1 MAEVSSQTLHIVAR
15 ELASE
20 LNEAR
25 ASLEAFGEQQDN
37 LALLRKCN
45 EHLHSVHGALRVAEV
60 YGAALL
66 AEEMGQVAHYLIA
79 NFAEKRHLA
88 EGLDALMRAMVQ
100 LPTYLERVM
109 SGGRDMALVLL
120 PLLNDLRAVRGH
132 ALLSE
137 GTLLLLNLSSD
148 QQANPTAGAGDGALT
163 VSQWARKLR
172 TRFQLGLLGWIKG
185 ERIDQNLEI
194 LSRTAEKLEH
204 VATTQAVFQL
214 WWVVGSVLEA
224 LREGGLEGSASVKRL
239 LGQADREMKRLYELG
254 EARYAD
260 SPPLELLN
268 NLLYYVARARTN
280 GPRVAAVRA
289 SFRLSELLPV
299 DDGVEQARESLSAP
313 SVKLMKTVAA
323 AIKEDLS
330 RVKDA
335 LDIFVRQG
343 GTQVDELAPQLDL
356 LKKIA
361 DTLGVLGLGEL
372 RDKVQTETAD
382 LQNIVAQKS
391 AATEGTL
398 LRMAATLI
406 KVEDSLDEQLVG
418 MIVPT
423 AEAGAAP
430 PKPAGPDDIEF
441 RLVTEAVLRECIV
454 NMARIKEAIAHSV
467 EKPREA
473 QAIDQIPQLMRGITA
488 GLLML
493 GKTRVVEIMEGIDKA
508 LQNFVRSDGLTL
520 PQEAVDRLADAIVA
534 VEYYMETIQA
544 GRADPWYMLDNAET
558 CLRFLAEAQPIPRV
572 ESYGAGSDHARTVV
586 IEPSA
591 STVALGTVHEPTSVL
606 DPVTQEV
613 RRPTKPA
620 AAPQPAATE
629 PPPIP
634 PALTKPVD
642 REVDPEFVELFIEEA
657 KDEIAKLNQFFPLWD
672 SNPQDQEALVNV
684 RRSFHTLKGSGRMVG
699 AQLIGDF
706 AWSIENMLNRVINKT
721 LDRTPDM
728 MALMRSAVAAVPE
741 LVEQLETG
749 RAPRAD
755 IAKIINTSNGLAGVR
770 PGSSTPAPQA
780 TPAVRRAPEAPVLAT
795 AAARPQVAAAPAPE
809 KKTAPAVAPPRA
821 SFEPPMDPGLHEIYA
836 KETAGHLA
844 AIRKFIGACAL
855 ATAPY
860 AVSEDLHRSCHTLS
874 GTAKTAGA
882 RQGIKIAEPLNRYI
896 RKLYDNSIG
905 LSDPGLAALK
915 DSVTAIQ
922 QVVDNINETT
932 GFFLDHGSIVNRLVE
947 LEHGLDL
954 EISRLA
960 DRLSATNITASGEYV
975 APSVTTI
982 VHEQLRVPELKREPV
997 LSSVPQAQVPVMHV
1011 EKPSGA
1017 VAQARPA
1024 GAHEPATIELAPIEP
1039 GVLATGL
1046 FVAEPSVLEATIDV
1060 AHAVAAESA
1069 QKHAE
1074 AVEITVDPAA
1084 LHEQVTLD
1092 SASKD
1097 ASADAALVTAAP
1109 AGVTVDSA
1117 SAPQSGHPEA
1127 VPQEITLDSTAAS
1140 QKISIGTAAPELA
1153 SAAASQGIDL
1163 AAAPEEVTLDPAAS
1177 QEISL
1182 DTAALEELSRAA
1194 AAAPGI
1200 DLDLPLAA
1208 ETAAA
1213 DAAAS
1218 AATQEIPLLPV
1229 AEEITLDSSAA
1240 PEEITLGSSATSEEI
1255 ALDSS
1260 AVPEEI
1266 TLSSSA
1272 APEEITLSSV
1282 GAEDGSAL
1290 DADSAADE
1298 IVLDPA
1304 FTQEVAAIVLEGS
1317 GLGEE
1322 VTLDSGSTDAP
1333 PAGEIVELEATDA
1346 SMLETL
1352 SWSYENFPQ
1361 DRDSVASAVVTID
1374 SQALAVTPA
1383 SVPEAIALDVAA
1395 AAAAEEFTLGSFG
1408 EHKEIASATPEEVTP
1423 VSTGTDEAEALI
1435 ATGESDSAALDAT
1448 AATQE
1453 IPLISATAAEEITL
1467 DAGTAPED
1475 IVLDASASA
1484 ASEEITLDAGTAPE
1498 EITLDSSAA
1507 PEEINLSSTGS
1518 HEEIALG
1525 SAAATDAIAR
1535 DSGQEIELASG
1546 GTPEEIT
1553 LDSAATQEAE
1563 AISLD
1568 DLNVGEQVT
1577 LDTASEFKPGD
1588 ASEIVELEA
1597 TDASML
1603 ETLSWSYENFPQDRD
1618 ATASTAVTND
1628 LQTAASEAA
1637 EEIEL
1642 TSSDDLTQESVV
1654 LETPDDLGVVGEAAD
1669 IDVTSRSLLQM
1680 NEPLPPE
1687 ASDIVIETAA
1697 WAAEFEPPVL
1707 PMETSHAVNRDDAE
1721 TTRVPFL
1728 RPADVPTL
1736 MGDAVVSSAS
1746 DAPVTEQAVPPAVTA
1761 GEPVEEEEEYD
1772 DSDFDPDVAAIFTEE
1787 ATELLDTADHSLS
1800 SWIRDRANNALV
1812 FELKRAVHTLKGGA
1826 RMAGIRSMGDLSH
1839 ELETL
1844 MGLVETGQVPAEQRV
1859 FTALQASL
1867 DELHRMRDLVA
1878 GGERAQ
1884 PARQLMRRIRALT
1897 AGEPE
1902 PAPAAAAPVAAAPI
1916 APQIVAPAFD
1926 APAEE
1931 VVEIESY
1938 SPDDKHIGSETD
1950 IVPTL
1955 TDAEVQ
1961 SALEPEIEAVSD
1973 VEVEFG
1979 ADELGAVAPRES
1991 VRVEETPPP
2000 TATAAHAATGIH
2012 AALDVSTVPPEL
2024 PPDTETEETTAAAP
2038 AEPQAPTLP
2047 GRERQTQQQEPRE
2060 FARVDADL
2068 LDNLLNSA
2076 GEVSIFRSR
2085 MEQQVSSIE
2094 FNLAELGRTVTR
2106 LKDQLRKIELETEAQ
2121 ILHRHHEEHPD
2132 RADFDPLEL
2141 DRYSTIQQLTRAF
2154 AESVSDVSS
2163 IEGLLENLTREA
2175 QNLLLQQS
2183 RVVTEMQ
2190 NGLMRTRMV
2199 PFQRHVQRLSRLVRQ
2214 VANDTDKRVELVV
2227 QGANGELD
2235 RQVLERMLPPFE
2247 HMLRNSVVHGIETP
2261 EERVAR
2267 GKPAQGTI
2275 KVGLHREG
2283 SEMVIVLED
2292 DGRGIDV
2299 NAVRERAKQR
2309 GLLQPGRVLS
2319 DEEAMQLI
2327 LEPGFSTASNVTQ
2340 HAGRGVG
2347 MDVVVN
2353 EIKKLGGA
2361 LFTQSQP
2368 GQGVKFTIRLPF
2380 TLAIT
2385 QALIVRTGDEL
2396 YALPLP
2402 SVEGVARI
2410 SKSEVVKHLAEETP
2424 TFNYGGQVYRLQHLG
2439 AFVGGG
2445 PSQLPELDVSV
2456 PLILIRAGE
2465 HSTAIVTDELVGSRE
2480 MVVKSVGPQIATIR
2494 GIAGATILGDG
2505 RIVIILD
2512 MHSLVRAEWRTKAS
2526 SLQTQPK
2533 EDKRTFA
2540 LVVDDSITVRRVT
2553 QRLLERN
2560 GMRVMTAKDGVD
2572 ALSILQEHIPDVI
2585 LLDVEM
2591 PRMDG
2596 YELATQVRADAR
2608 LTDIPIVMI
2617 TSRTG
2622 EKHRA
2627 RAIEIGVNDYLGKP
2641 YQENQLLDAIEPLV
2655 RARRRKVS

>member
-66 AEEMGQVAHYLIA
+66 AEEMGQVANYLIA
-79 NFAEKRHLA
+79 NFEEKRHLA

-148 QQANPTAGAGDGALT
+148 QQANPSAGAGEGALT
-163 VSQWARKLR
+163 VAQWARKLR

-224 LREGGLEGSASVKRL
+224 LREGGLEGSASIKRL

-343 GTQVDELAPQLDL
+343 GTQVDELAPQLEL

-382 LQNIVAQKS
+382 LQSIVAQKS
-391 AATEGTL
+391 KATEGTL

-423 AEAGAAP
+423 SEAGAP

-508 LQNFVRSDGLTL
+508 LAQFVRSDGLTL

-572 ESYGAGSDHARTVV
+572 ESYGASSDHARTIV
-586 IEPSA
+586 IEPGA
-591 STVALGTVHEPTSVL
+591 STVALGTVHEPTAVL

-613 RRPTKPA
+613 RRPTKPV
-620 AAPQPAATE
+620 AAPPAAE
-629 PPPIP
+629 PPAMP

-672 SNPQDQEALVNV
+672 ANPQDAEALVNV

-706 AWSIENMLNRVINKT
+706 AWSIENLLNRVINKT

-749 RAPRAD
+749 RAPQAD
-755 IAKIINTSNGLAGVR
+755 IAKIINTSNALAGVR
-770 PGSSTPAPQA
+770 PSSSTPAPQA
-780 TPAVRRAPEAPVLAT
+780 ARRAPEPPVLTTPASRPQ
-795 AAARPQVAAAPAPE
+795 AAAVPAPE
-809 KKTAPAVAPPRA
+809 KKTAPSVTPPSHA
-821 SFEPPMDPGLHEIYA
+821 SSEPPMDPGLHEIYA

-844 AIRKFIGACAL
+844 AIRKFISACAL
-855 ATAPY
+855 ANAPY
-860 AVSEDLHRSCHTLS
+860 PVTEDLHRSCHTLS

-882 RQGIKIAEPLNRYI
+882 RQGIKIAEPLNRYV
-896 RKLYDNSIG
+896 RKLYDNSVG
-905 LSDPGLAALK
+905 LSDAGLAALK
-915 DSVTAIQ
+915 DAVTAIQ
-922 QVVDNINETT
+922 QVVDNITEST
-932 GFFLDHGSIVNRLVE
+932 GFFLDHGRIVNRLVE

-954 EISRLA
+954 DISRLA
-960 DRLSATNITASGEYV
+960 QRVASTNITASEASGEYV
-975 APSVTTI
+975 APSIATI
-982 VHEQLRVPELKREPV
+982 VHEQLRVEPKPV
-997 LSSVPQAQVPVMHV
+997 LTPAATVEIPVLEAEAPSVTAAQAQ
-1011 EKPSGA
+1011 SSSI
-1017 VAQARPA
+1017 
-1024 GAHEPATIELAPIEP
+1024 HEPATFELAPIEP
-1039 GVLATGL
+1039 NMLATGI
-1046 FVAEPSVLEATIDV
+1046 FIAEPSSLEATIDV
-1060 AHAVAAESA
+1060 ASAMAAESA
-1069 QKHAE
+1069 HAHAD
-1074 AVEITVDPAA
+1074 AVEITLDPAVPQEA
-1084 LHEQVTLD
+1084 IPQGAAEQVTLD
-1092 SASKD
+1092 AEAPKD
-1097 ASADAALVTAAP
+1097 ISIAGADAAAAP
-1109 AGVTVDSA
+1109 EEITLGSADWAPGVDLTA
-1117 SAPQSGHPEA
+1117 E
-1127 VPQEITLDSTAAS
+1127 EITLDS
-1140 QKISIGTAAPELA
+1140 AAPLGIDVASTPEEITLGSTEPQDVDLA
-1153 SAAASQGIDL
+1153 SAS
-1163 AAAPEEVTLDPAAS
+1163 EEITLDSAAS

-1182 DTAALEELSRAA
+1182 DTAALEELSRGMAGVPEISLDLTIPTEAA
-1194 AAAPGI
+1194 ALAPVSAPDALSLHAIELAPAASEFDAEGSAQIGAVEAGASQEITPTVAAAPEQI
-1200 DLDLPLAA
+1200 TPD
-1208 ETAAA
+1208 A
-1213 DAAAS
+1213 DATPEEITLGSTGAHAEISLNSGAPIEITINPAA
-1218 AATQEIPLLPV
+1218 LP
-1229 AEEITLDSSAA
+1229 EEITLDSSAGS
-1240 PEEITLGSSATSEEI
+1240 EEITLGSTGTHAEVAQDSAADDFKSYTDALLNEI
-1255 ALDSS
+1255 ASGSS
-1260 AVPEEI
+1260 AAAEEI
-1266 TLSSSA
+1266 TL
-1272 APEEITLSSV
+1272 
-1282 GAEDGSAL
+1282 
-1290 DADSAADE
+1290 DSAA
-1298 IVLDPA
+1298 
-1304 FTQEVAAIVLEGS
+1304 TQEVDAISLDGFS
-1317 GLGEE
+1317 GDDE
-1322 VTLDSGSTDAP
+1322 VTFDSVSVPSAAA
-1333 PAGEIVELEATDA
+1333 PAGEVVELEATDA

-1361 DRDSVASAVVTID
+1361 NQDAA
-1374 SQALAVTPA
+1374 A
-1383 SVPEAIALDVAA
+1383 SV
-1395 AAAAEEFTLGSFG
+1395 
-1408 EHKEIASATPEEVTP
+1408 
-1423 VSTGTDEAEALI
+1423 
-1435 ATGESDSAALDAT
+1435 
-1448 AATQE
+1448 
-1453 IPLISATAAEEITL
+1453 
-1467 DAGTAPED
+1467 
-1475 IVLDASASA
+1475 
-1484 ASEEITLDAGTAPE
+1484 
-1498 EITLDSSAA
+1498 
-1507 PEEINLSSTGS
+1507 
-1518 HEEIALG
+1518 
-1525 SAAATDAIAR
+1525 
-1535 DSGQEIELASG
+1535 
-1546 GTPEEIT
+1546 
-1553 LDSAATQEAE
+1553 
-1563 AISLD
+1563 
-1568 DLNVGEQVT
+1568 
-1577 LDTASEFKPGD
+1577 
-1588 ASEIVELEA
+1588 
-1597 TDASML
+1597 
-1603 ETLSWSYENFPQDRD
+1603 
-1618 ATASTAVTND
+1618 AVTND
-1628 LQTAASEAA
+1628 LQAAAAEAA

-1642 TSSDDLTQESVV
+1642 TSSDDLTQEAVV
-1654 LETPDDLGVVGEAAD
+1654 LEVADELGSEIPDAASITVDEAD
-1669 IDVTSRSLLQM
+1669 NIDFTSRSLLQL
-1680 NEPLPPE
+1680 NEPLPDE
-1687 ASDIVIETAA
+1687 ASDIIIETAA

-1707 PMETSHAVNRDDAE
+1707 PVEASHAVNRDDAE

-1728 RPADVPTL
+1728 RPADAPTL
-1736 MGDAVVSSAS
+1736 TDDAVVSSAS
-1746 DAPVTEQAVPPAVTA
+1746 DAAAHSAPEFAADAAALEAISEAAEAEVEAKSVEAAPAAFEAEPFAVASTPSAVSAVPEVAQSETHVSTSAIEAAPLAEQAAPVSPGIPSEMRSPSDAHPSVTVA
-1761 GEPVEEEEEYD
+1761 EPLEEEEDYA

-1800 SWIRDRANNALV
+1800 SWRRDRANSALV

-1844 MGLVETGQVPAEQRV
+1844 MGLVETGQVPAEENV
-1859 FTALQASL
+1859 FAALQASL
-1867 DELHRMRDLVA
+1867 DELHRMRDIVA

-1902 PAPAAAAPVAAAPI
+1902 PAPAPAVAQAPTAAVAVPPI
-1916 APQIVAPAFD
+1916 APEIVATAALAPPPVLEPEAEPEPEPAFD
-1926 APAEE
+1926 APPEE
-1931 VVEIESY
+1931 IVEIESY
-1938 SPDDKHIGSETD
+1938 SPDDHHIGSQTD

-1955 TDAEVQ
+1955 SDAEAL
-1961 SALEPEIEAVSD
+1961 SALEPEVEAVSD

-1991 VRVEETPPP
+1991 VRVEDLPPP
-2000 TATAAHAATGIH
+2000 AANAANAATGMH
-2012 AALDVSTVPPEL
+2012 AALDVSAVSPEL
-2024 PPDTETEETTAAAP
+2024 PPDAEPEETTAAA
-2038 AEPQAPTLP
+2038 EPQAPALP

-2214 VANDTDKRVELVV
+2214 VANDTHKRAELVV
-2227 QGANGELD
+2227 VGASGELD

-2299 NAVRERAKQR
+2299 NAVRERAKAR
-2309 GLLQPGRVLS
+2309 GLLAAGRVLS

-2327 LEPGFSTASNVTQ
+2327 LEPGFSTASNITQ

-2424 TFNYGGQVYRLQHLG
+2424 TFNYGGQIYRLQHLG

-2465 HSTAIVTDELVGSRE
+2465 HSTALVTDELIGSRE

-2512 MHSLVRAEWRTKAS
+2512 MHSLVRAEWRAKG
-2526 SLQTQPK
+2526 SLEAQGPK
-2533 EDKRTFA
+2533 QDKRTFA

-2572 ALSILQEHIPDVI
+2572 ALSILQEHVPDVI
-2585 LLDVEM
+2585 LLDIEM

-2596 YELATQVRADAR
+2596 YELATQVRADSR

-2655 RARRRKVS
+2655 QARRRKVS